1 MLMWLSGKIWQCRQ
15 VWAAPLDFVSLQSVA
30 LLHRASW
37 SENVMQES
45 KVLKQFT
52 KTSPL
57 LTLQTTDT
65 VVQILLCRLK
75 GIYVSFIFC
84 SLSALCKRLWCQAT
98 NSCLLTWCCGV
109 LCTSNYMLSTF
120 NFYRHLWEFQV
131 VRNVGAQTPPKS
143 SLEDNIWSLSFSPS
157 KAACVFEGHMPAKA
171 TASVPGTWPGR
182 QSSFTIYLPLTQIS
196 ITMEETPF
204 LGKGLSKPA
213 VCLVDHGRSFCFSW
227 RCGFLRPVL
236 PSVALN
242 YARWRRTVWFPSS
255 SSHPLNICFS
265 TCLW

>member
-1 MLMWLSGKIWQCRQ
+1 MFPLYFAHCLLCARGSDVKQQIVVSWLGAVGFC
-15 VWAAPLDFVSLQSVA
+15 APLTICWAPSIS
-30 LLHRASW
+30 
-37 SENVMQES
+37 
-45 KVLKQFT
+45 
-52 KTSPL
+52 
-57 LTLQTTDT
+57 
-65 VVQILLCRLK
+65 I
-75 GIYVSFIFC
+75 GIS
-84 SLSALCKRLWCQAT
+84 
-98 NSCLLTWCCGV
+98 
-109 LCTSNYMLSTF
+109 
-120 NFYRHLWEFQV
+120 WEFQV

>member
-1 MLMWLSGKIWQCRQ
+1 
-15 VWAAPLDFVSLQSVA
+15 
-30 LLHRASW
+30 
-37 SENVMQES
+37 MQES

-120 NFYRHLWEFQV
+120 NFYRHLLRVSGCQKCWGSDPTQV
-131 VRNVGAQTPPKS
+131 LTWRQHMIPQFLSQQSSMCFWRAYASKSYCICSRDMTRETIFLYHLLAINSNFHYNGRN
-143 SLEDNIWSLSFSPS
+143 SLPGKRSQQACSLS
-157 KAACVFEGHMPAKA
+157 
-171 TASVPGTWPGR
+171 GR
-182 QSSFTIYLPLTQIS
+182 P
-196 ITMEETPF
+196 
-204 LGKGLSKPA
+204 
-213 VCLVDHGRSFCFSW
+213 W
-227 RCGFLRPVL
+227 
-236 PSVALN
+236 
-242 YARWRRTVWFPSS
+242 
-255 SSHPLNICFS
+255 
-265 TCLW
+265 